1 MRRFTRL
8 ITYLL
13 VVIYMA
19 HGPFLAPSTI
29 GTFHSE
35 PDCQFAGRTVT
46 SKLPGSSFVCV
57 KDGVFK

>member
-1 MRRFTRL
+1 M